1 MCFFPLV
8 NHMNPPS
15 WLYWLII
22 VYGLSKSKSSN
33 MEFPQALDHV
43 RVGDLPSK
51 AGSKKIGRSAHLPDP
66 LYHRGSARADAA
78 LRLGAS
84 APGAKGR

>member
-1 MCFFPLV
+1 M
-8 NHMNPPS
+8 
-15 WLYWLII
+15 
-22 VYGLSKSKSSN
+22 G
-33 MEFPQALDHV
+33 ETPQALDHV

-66 LYHRGSARADAA
+66 LYHRGSTRADAA